1 MPCEKPD
8 TEAEYH
14 VIQIQNTIL
23 TEAEYHVMTEA
34 EIGVMHE
41 QAMDAKDFWQHQ
53 KLRGRHGTGF
63 PLEPSERVW
72 PS

>member
-34 EIGVMHE
+34 ETGAMQS
-41 QAMDAKDFWQHQ
+41 QAK
-53 KLRGRHGTGF
+53 
-63 PLEPSERVW
+63 E
-72 PS
+72 

>member
-34 EIGVMHE
+34 EIGVTLPG
-41 QAMDAKDFWQHQ
+41 AKECQGLQ
-53 KLRGRHGTGF
+53 TAARN
-63 PLEPSERVW
+63 
-72 PS
+72 